1 MRKNNNNY
9 VKIFKYYF
17 ENNGVD
23 IPADELDRIIVTLKH
38 LGVYSWY
45 SSTDDCE
52 YYFIKI
58 SSVNKTVKKVI
69 DKIPVDFKAEKSS
82 KILFIV
88 NNIQDKLYINNPD
101 FKKEFKIALS
111 KKLSLGKNIKTI
123 KDISAEF
130 IGATKGKYEIE
141 ITSRIDSLQYSFD
154 NTPDNES
161 ANGYVYIAS
170 LFDIVNMYNSVGDSL
185 FDLNVRYK
193 VSDELN
199 VETEI
204 CKTLSEKPK
213 EFWFNSNGI
222 TIIVN
227 HNNFNCNRPRTIE
240 FSNSN
245 SFSVI
250 NGAQTISTAAKWY
263 SANEK
268 EKSNLKDAWVLLR
281 VIIVSDIAL
290 SFAKD
295 VSVSLNRQKS
305 ISEVDITTTYEF
317 AENIN
322 ALMND
327 CENDNICFEI
337 SKRGGTPTYKY
348 SYYIDD
354 FAQLVETYLIQKPGS
369 ARNSKGALIGTK
381 DNKFVRTDIF
391 KDIKSVDDIL
401 KYYSPINYAFE
412 LNNSYKK
419 KEKHQLDST
428 SLIDII
434 YKYGNMYCI
443 ASVIYC
449 INNRKVDDFTSFEYI
464 DSKNNPFIIEKFIN
478 CFECF
483 LDESK
488 IDILDSND
496 FKKDTLYEK
505 FKESKYMNDL
515 YEYIKNIK
523 NNQSK

>member
-1 MRKNNNNY
+1 MKKNNNY
-9 VKIFKYYF
+9 VKILKYYF

-23 IPADELDRIIVTLKH
+23 IPINELERIIVTLKH
-38 LGVYSWY
+38 LGAYSWY
-45 SSTDDCE
+45 SSTDECE

-58 SSVNKTVKKVI
+58 GSVSKTVKKVV
-69 DKIPVDFKAEKSS
+69 DKIPVNFNAEKPS

-111 KKLSLGKNIKTI
+111 KKLSFEKNIKTI

-130 IGATKGKYEIE
+130 IGVTTGKYEIG
-141 ITSRIDSLQYSFD
+141 ITSRIDSLQYSLD
-154 NTPDNES
+154 NSTTKEN
-161 ANGYVYIAS
+161 ATGYVYIAS

-193 VSDELN
+193 ISDELN

-213 EFWFNSNGI
+213 EFWFNNNGI

-227 HNNFNCNRPRTIE
+227 HDKFNCNRPRTIE
-240 FSNSN
+240 FTNSS

-268 EKSNLKDAWVLLR
+268 AINNLKDAWVLLR

-322 ALMND
+322 ALMNE
-327 CENDNICFEI
+327 CENDALCFEI

-369 ARNSKGALIGTK
+369 ARSSKGALIGTK
-381 DNKFVRTDIF
+381 ENNFVRTDIF
-391 KDIKSVDDIL
+391 KDIKSIGDII

-419 KEKHQLDST
+419 KQKQQLDSD
-428 SLIDII
+428 SLIEII
-434 YKYGNMYCI
+434 YKYGNTYCI

-449 INNRKVDDFTSFEYI
+449 LNNQNVNDFSSFQYI
-464 DSKNNPFIIEKFIN
+464 DLTNNNNIIEKFVT
-478 CFECF
+478 CFENF
-483 LDESK
+483 LVESK
-488 IDILDSND
+488 IETLDSND
-496 FKKDTLYEK
+496 FKKEELYES
-505 FKESKYMNDL
+505 FKNSKHMQDL
-515 YEYIKNIK
+515 LFYIENLKTKNTK
-523 NNQSK
+523 

>member
-9 VKIFKYYF
+9 VKILKYYF

-23 IPADELDRIIVTLKH
+23 IPTSELDKIIVTLKH

-58 SSVNKTVKKVI
+58 SSVKKTVKKVI
-69 DKIPVDFKAEKSS
+69 DKISVEFKAEKSS
-82 KILFIV
+82 KFLFIV

-101 FKKEFKIALS
+101 FKKEFKISLS

-130 IGATKGKYEIE
+130 IGVTKGKHEIE
-141 ITSRIDSLQYSFD
+141 ITSRIDSLQYRFD
-154 NTPDNES
+154 NTPDNEN
-161 ANGYVYIAS
+161 AKGYVYIAS

-193 VSDELN
+193 VTDELN

-227 HNNFNCNRPRTIE
+227 HDNFNCNRPRTIE
-240 FSNSN
+240 FSDSN
-245 SFSVI
+245 YFSVI

-295 VSVSLNRQKS
+295 ISVSLNRQKS

-322 ALMND
+322 ALMNE
-327 CENDNICFEI
+327 CENNNICFEI

-369 ARNSKGALIGTK
+369 ARSSKGALIGIK
-381 DNKFVRTDIF
+381 DNDLVRKDIF
-391 KDIKSVDDIL
+391 KDIKSVGDII
-401 KYYSPINYAFE
+401 KYYSPTNYAFE
-412 LNNSYKK
+412 LNDSYKK
-419 KEKHQLDST
+419 RQKQHADSD

-434 YKYGNMYCI
+434 YKYGNTYCI

-449 INNRKVDDFTSFEYI
+449 INNRKVDDFTLFEYI
-464 DSKNNPFIIEKFIN
+464 DSKNNPFIIEKFVK

-483 LDESK
+483 LRESK
-488 IDILDSND
+488 IGILDSND
-496 FKKDTLYEK
+496 FKKEVLYEK

-515 YEYIKNIK
+515 FEFIKDIK